1 MANKIRQIS
10 IGGVARDVY
19 DAEAAHTIN
28 GYTADK
34 FVKAKDAPEGTEPP
48 VTFANK
54 AISTEEI
61 EKIFTTQ
68 ASTEGGN

>member
-1 MANKIRQIS
+1 MANKIKKIS
-10 IGGVARDVY
+10 IGGVERDVY

-28 GYTADK
+28 GYTAAN
-34 FVKAKDAPEGTEPP
+34 FVVAGDAEEPA

-61 EKIFTTQ
+61 NGLFITQ
-68 ASTEGGN
+68 ANTEGGN